1 MEDALSV
8 LGDGAW
14 CRVPVRGAVPPTIG
28 HLKHDSG
35 GEKDVV
41 LTMTLDKIISN
52 EHKQSHMYNRGMDGC
67 LTGCG
72 GKQEV

>member
-28 HLKHDSG
+28 HLKQDS
-35 GEKDVV
+35 
-41 LTMTLDKIISN
+41 S
-52 EHKQSHMYNRGMDGC
+52 EHKQSHAVC
-67 LTGCG
+67 ITEL
-72 GKQEV
+72 K